1 MNELTRCKIMA
12 VDGQEYRYNVQVHKS
27 YDGGKTWWYAGHGR
41 FCRTLAEAHRYA
53 RKMQSTVATWEMA
66 ALAMAFVGMIT
77 VV

>member
-1 MNELTRCKIMA
+1 MEKTRCEIIA
-12 VDGQEYRYNVQVHKS
+12 VNGQEYRYNVQVHKS

-53 RKMQSTVATWEMA
+53 RQVQSTAATREMA
-66 ALAMAFVGMIT
+66 ALAMAFVGMVT